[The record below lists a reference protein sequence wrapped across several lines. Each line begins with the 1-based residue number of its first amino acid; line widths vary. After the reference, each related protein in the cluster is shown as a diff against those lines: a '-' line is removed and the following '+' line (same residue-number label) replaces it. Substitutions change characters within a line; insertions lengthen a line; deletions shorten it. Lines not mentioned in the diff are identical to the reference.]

1 MLQAHTHSLPTL
13 LSPVLRLKNPLY
25 SESGPHSGQHPLG
38 AAGTTVIS
46 DPGCLYIVSTC
57 NRSSGSSDVVPL
69 PRMFEFL
76 PQQAGLK
83 RSRGNKRFSPY
94 EVSRRSASSMTW
106 THKFV
111 CLSDCSHDE
120 VPNVSD
126 KFKLKCA
133 GLGEK
138 KIVFRL
144 DGKYAELKETLFLL
158 WRREGGL
165 S

>member
-1 MLQAHTHSLPTL
+1 MIL
-13 LSPVLRLKNPLY
+13 V
-25 SESGPHSGQHPLG
+25 
-38 AAGTTVIS
+38 V
-46 DPGCLYIVSTC
+46 YIVSTC

>member
-1 MLQAHTHSLPTL
+1 
-13 LSPVLRLKNPLY
+13 
-25 SESGPHSGQHPLG
+25 
-38 AAGTTVIS
+38 
-46 DPGCLYIVSTC
+46 
-57 NRSSGSSDVVPL
+57 
-69 PRMFEFL
+69 MFEFL

-144 DGKYAELKETLFLL
+144 DGKYAELKETLFRAYPALEKGGGFEL
-158 WRREGGL
+158 MRTAAPYSRHLMPISAQFTTSVSNLKQFIDQARIYIRPIQADLPLQEEDDNKEGNVGL
-165 S
+165 HWLMSH